1 MGHSLPTWSC
11 FCIYSY
17 NLCLLAESAVSN
29 IHNNYLFEETGEPCL
44 RGLPGAWRQGLK
56 RLMTCPSQ
64 SCSASTLAVQSVRC
78 SKPSFSNTS
87 LKSHAKAVVFIHQ
100 FCFFFLVT
108 LTWDNCSYCLIFCTQ
123 QEDGIKNSSNTF
135 KAVECLLLIAYFFFS
150 NSLNDQHCWC
160 IKTTYASSH
169 VYICFTAKQTLI
181 ILHF

>member
-64 SCSASTLAVQSVRC
+64 SCSASTLAVQSVHC

-87 LKSHAKAVVFIHQ
+87 LKSHAKAVVFILQ
-100 FCFFFLVT
+100 FCFFFFVFWLHLHETIVPIV
-108 LTWDNCSYCLIFCTQ
+108 LYFALSKKMELKIPLIP
-123 QEDGIKNSSNTF
+123 
-135 KAVECLLLIAYFFFS
+135 L
-150 NSLNDQHCWC
+150 
-160 IKTTYASSH
+160 
-169 VYICFTAKQTLI
+169 KQ
-181 ILHF
+181 

>member
-1 MGHSLPTWSC
+1 MHMGHPLPTWSC

-64 SCSASTLAVQSVRC
+64 SCSASTLAVRSVRC

-87 LKSHAKAVVFIHQ
+87 LKSHAKAVDSYTR
-100 FCFFFLVT
+100 FFFFFGYTYMRQLF
-108 LTWDNCSYCLIFCTQ
+108 LLSY
-123 QEDGIKNSSNTF
+123 
-135 KAVECLLLIAYFFFS
+135 
-150 NSLNDQHCWC
+150 
-160 IKTTYASSH
+160 
-169 VYICFTAKQTLI
+169 
-181 ILHF
+181 ILHSARRWN

>member
-1 MGHSLPTWSC
+1 MEKHMGHSLPTWSC

-100 FCFFFLVT
+100 FCFFFGYTYMRQLF
-108 LTWDNCSYCLIFCTQ
+108 LLSY
-123 QEDGIKNSSNTF
+123 
-135 KAVECLLLIAYFFFS
+135 
-150 NSLNDQHCWC
+150 
-160 IKTTYASSH
+160 
-169 VYICFTAKQTLI
+169 
-181 ILHF
+181 ILHSARRWN